1 MVRIKNVRDKI
12 YLLIYTKPR
21 YAFELSDIL
30 YGRENK
36 AVFAEL
42 KKLENENW
50 IEGYTG
56 ELEEE
61 ITDGR
66 SGYRKYYNTK
76 IDPIINF
83 IETIDITLLDE
94 NDLYPLRMIV
104 GSRPFRYLVEKNI
117 PTDIE
122 FKENPI
128 NAIDFILTFLDYL
141 FIISEQTEMFKK
153 LQPGP
158 RKIGDYEK
166 AIEDLKNNKR
176 FIEKTPKILEL
187 LYNETNVPDPVKKN
201 LSYLFIIP
209 RRLAFNHPGFSDFGR
224 QLNSI
229 TEISIKISNLLKT

>member
-21 YAFELSDIL
+21 YAFEISDIL

-50 IEGYTG
+50 IEGYSG
-56 ELEEE
+56 ELEDE

-66 SGYRKYYNTK
+66 SGYRKYYNAK
-76 IDPIINF
+76 IDFIINF
-83 IETIDITLLDE
+83 IEIMDTTLLDE
-94 NDLYPLRMIV
+94 NDLYPLRMII

-117 PTDIE
+117 PKN
-122 FKENPI
+122 FKEESM
-128 NAIDFILTFLDYL
+128 NARDFILTFLDYL
-141 FIISEQTEMFKK
+141 FIISEQIEMFKK

-176 FIEKTPKILEL
+176 FIEKTPEILKI
-187 LYNETNVPDPVKKN
+187 LYNETDVPEPVKEN
-201 LSYLFIIP
+201 LPHLFIIP
-209 RRLAFNHPGFSDFGR
+209 RRLAFNHPGFSGFGV

-229 TEISIKISNLLKT
+229 MELSTKISELF